1 MRHSDELSCQRFVV
15 WMNGV
20 TCDDNVRKE
29 KKLSTADWKM
39 LDLLHELLCV

>member
-15 WMNGV
+15 GV

-39 LDLLHELLCV
+39 LDWLYELLCV